1 MADTSPGEAA
11 AEPASAAPAGE
22 ASPTAPPAAPPPL
35 QPATAAST
43 APTIDATTNVSV
55 ATTVQQE
62 EAPVTAPKRVYSI
75 FAPRNAARGEA
86 VAQKEDEEQREQ
98 RSEASV
104 SQEDNNDKEGEAQK
118 KGNGAGSR
126 RPARKRGAKDAGGLK
141 QSVLSLVD
149 DSGDSDDTSTASGTA
164 PKGKKRA
171 PVKGKGKGA
180 AAAARTTKNGKATT
194 RKKDPIAT
202 TDEDRD
208 ASDDDDD
215 EVFVSEAGSSTSLA
229 GSASTRRRPQRTR
242 SRRESPPG
250 EVGPTSL
257 GQTPSGSFVLD
268 LTSSPTRGAKSKR
281 KSRLKTSTSATEGSE
296 GPFASTSSAVS
307 EPRSTGFAP
316 LAEVYGAAREK
327 RRKGLEGL
335 EPRWPT
341 AEEHVGGWPA
351 PPAGGQPTPVP
362 DLSLGKGKAKEVLA
376 EADDVGPAFFARFE
390 RTIRQPSAAGATAT
404 ACPTTSRPASSLPF
418 LLPSPLP
425 PHPLLGRLAAPLRA
439 GQVPERSNDAL
450 WTVKYAPQK
459 AEEVLG
465 SASQQ
470 SAKWLKEWLEELK
483 VVGARKAGLK
493 RRRVERGLDV
503 AKKKKRKKRRADGL
517 DDFFASSSEEEDD
530 FGSSPFASSPGP
542 EDEDLDPDGDFRGR
556 DDGSNVS
563 GGGGVFPNLTNLIL
577 LQGPHGSG
585 KSSTVHAVAREL
597 GYEVFEVF
605 PGLGRRS
612 ARDLERYVGDAA
624 RNHVVNGSPRKKG
637 AGGGG
642 GALAAMFGRQRA
654 QANGSNGSGTVIG
667 AAPGRAGAGTPGRGS
682 APEPATPSQE
692 VGPAQSLILIDE
704 VDVFFRHE
712 EDCWAGIA
720 ALAKQSRRPIIM
732 TCTALNEGH
741 QIPPASLTDLYDRSS
756 SKPYPAWMLQQ
767 QMGTSRRAG
776 GGGFGAR
783 PLAPDTSTQ
792 PLVSRD
798 LRKALMQLEVEC
810 QRGRGSGQA
819 PSAGRVE
826 ICEGPVGLA
835 ESEQRAREEG
845 SELSGPGGL
854 EQAALAVDALSWA
867 DAYVDRRIEVM
878 IEDDETGRNT
888 HPNDVEYSH
897 PILEYLP
904 DPNSTRLPYIGYEHE
919 IATELRTRAARAWR
933 GAPHFGK
940 PEDEELEAKRADF
953 TSWLGMLT
961 QAGEENAI
969 VQPPAA
975 ILPSY
980 RPVTEIAPL
989 LRHLTR
995 LDDEGERALVEA
1007 ARAAVAE
1014 GDSGALDS
1022 LSVAAALSGAG
1033 AGPGAQMGP
1042 RRSTRQKLK
1051 QGGGQPVYERR
1062 LPWASEAEAEWLRD
1076 SGFNA

>member
-1 MADTSPGEAA
+1 M
-11 AEPASAAPAGE
+11 
-22 ASPTAPPAAPPPL
+22 
-35 QPATAAST
+35 
-43 APTIDATTNVSV
+43 
-55 ATTVQQE
+55 
-62 EAPVTAPKRVYSI
+62 TAPKRVYSI

-194 RKKDPIAT
+194 RKKGPIAT

-483 VVGARKAGLK
+483 VVGASEYRSEASDVRAHADRDMRAGRKSGPEAATGRARTRCCEEEEAQEAPSGRPRRFLRLVLGGGGRLRLFSLCEQSRTRGRRSRPRRRFSRS
-493 RRRVERGLDV
+493 RRRVECL
-503 AKKKKRKKRRADGL
+503 RR
-517 DDFFASSSEEEDD
+517 
-530 FGSSPFASSPGP
+530 
-542 EDEDLDPDGDFRGR
+542 R
-556 DDGSNVS
+556 
-563 GGGGVFPNLTNLIL
+563 
-577 LQGPHGSG
+577 
-585 KSSTVHAVAREL
+585 
-597 GYEVFEVF
+597 
-605 PGLGRRS
+605 
-612 ARDLERYVGDAA
+612 
-624 RNHVVNGSPRKKG
+624 
-637 AGGGG
+637 
-642 GALAAMFGRQRA
+642 
-654 QANGSNGSGTVIG
+654 
-667 AAPGRAGAGTPGRGS
+667 
-682 APEPATPSQE
+682 
-692 VGPAQSLILIDE
+692 
-704 VDVFFRHE
+704 
-712 EDCWAGIA
+712 
-720 ALAKQSRRPIIM
+720 
-732 TCTALNEGH
+732 
-741 QIPPASLTDLYDRSS
+741 
-756 SKPYPAWMLQQ
+756 
-767 QMGTSRRAG
+767 
-776 GGGFGAR
+776 
-783 PLAPDTSTQ
+783 
-792 PLVSRD
+792 
-798 LRKALMQLEVEC
+798 
-810 QRGRGSGQA
+810 
-819 PSAGRVE
+819 
-826 ICEGPVGLA
+826 
-835 ESEQRAREEG
+835 
-845 SELSGPGGL
+845 
-854 EQAALAVDALSWA
+854 
-867 DAYVDRRIEVM
+867 
-878 IEDDETGRNT
+878 
-888 HPNDVEYSH
+888 
-897 PILEYLP
+897 
-904 DPNSTRLPYIGYEHE
+904 
-919 IATELRTRAARAWR
+919 
-933 GAPHFGK
+933 
-940 PEDEELEAKRADF
+940 
-953 TSWLGMLT
+953 
-961 QAGEENAI
+961 
-969 VQPPAA
+969 
-975 ILPSY
+975 
-980 RPVTEIAPL
+980 
-989 LRHLTR
+989 
-995 LDDEGERALVEA
+995 
-1007 ARAAVAE
+1007 
-1014 GDSGALDS
+1014 
-1022 LSVAAALSGAG
+1022 
-1033 AGPGAQMGP
+1033 
-1042 RRSTRQKLK
+1042 
-1051 QGGGQPVYERR
+1051 RR
-1062 LPWASEAEAEWLRD
+1062 LPELDQPNPPARPARFRQILNGARRRARTRLR
-1076 SGFNA
+1076 SL